1 MATPLLCHLLIGP
14 PGSGKTTLAR
24 QMQQRL
30 PQSHLVSTDQIRH
43 DLYGDEATQGQ
54 WPDIEAVVLQ
64 QINHALDQGNPV
76 IYDATNARRVWRMGL
91 LQTLNRAN
99 VLWVGWQLTTPLKT
113 CHRWNQSRQRSV
125 EKGVIDAMAEGL
137 KQFPPLPGEGFVA
150 VYAIDPAQGIE
161 GVQAK
166 LDQLHRSITNRSNR
180 TRHGDIQLHRYS
192 SLLAFDRLMHL
203 ISLLVA
209 HPGLGDLHTQVAEA
223 LPALGGNIATPPDD
237 SLDEIC
243 QVIAVQKGSIYADPE
258 EIAIDLQWL
267 DTNGLLSSTPRYD
280 ALTCPT
286 LQTQAI
292 NPHPYSDWDAFQRLL
307 VTIRFISHHPFCW
320 QPAHQSSLASLVEAM
335 ATRGLIEGGRQ
346 AAIRKD
352 FERVLKPFG
361 ILPPYRQRRGYF
373 IGSGI
378 LSEQQ
383 LLRVAG
389 LLQAQAKTIQDPVA
403 LSILDTLRVRLQ
415 RSQQDLDTLYPV
427 RAIANRTIVKA
438 DLLPSSAMVRTTE
451 QLEADIEAGRLMEVN
466 RFVGGGRFDDH
477 SDDFVMIWPLQIVFH
492 NIGWY
497 LGYEIAAGPAAG
509 LLQFERLDRLFR
521 GQPQSRQRSLD
532 KQQKALDRL
541 QKLHQACG
549 GLYLGNDPKQQQ
561 KFLSPRA
568 YIREPVTITLE
579 LWFTDKMFAFISEG
593 TQRFPDTQMQLSPK
607 PGETKPQKDTLFC
620 LPRSTDSHYP
630 HRFRVQLPQWS
641 IHDRDL
647 RRWIIGFGAEVKVV
661 SPPAM
666 MQQIATLA
674 REVATLYGATEAV
687 GKIESR
693 HSPPEEA

>member
-43 DLYGDEATQGQ
+43 DLYGDEATQGH
-54 WPDIEAVVLQ
+54 WPDIEAVVIQ
-64 QINHALDQGNPV
+64 QINHALDRGNPV

-91 LQTLNRAN
+91 LQALDRVN
-99 VLWVGWQLTTPLKT
+99 VLWVGWQLTTPLTT

-125 EKGVIDAMAEGL
+125 KKGVIDAMVEGL

-209 HPGLGDLHTQVAEA
+209 HPGLGDLHTQAAEA
-223 LPALGGNIATPPDD
+223 LSALGGNTALAPDD
-237 SLDEIC
+237 SLDKIC
-243 QVIAVQKGSIYADPE
+243 QVMAAQKGAIYADPE

-280 ALTCPT
+280 ALTCPA

-320 QPAHQSSLASLVEAM
+320 HPAHQSSLASLVEAM
-335 ATRGLIEGGRQ
+335 ATRGLIEGDRQ

-361 ILPPYRQRRGYF
+361 ILPPYRLRRGYF

-415 RSQQDLDTLYPV
+415 RSQQDLDDLYPV
-427 RAIANRTIVKA
+427 RAIANRTIVNA

-451 QLEADIEAGRLMEVN
+451 QLEAEIEGGHLLEVK
-466 RFVGGGRFDDH
+466 RFAGGGRFTDEPDN
-477 SDDFVMIWPLQIVFH
+477 FFKVWPLQIVFH

-497 LGYEIAAGPAAG
+497 LGYEIAEGPNAG
-509 LLQFERLDRLFR
+509 LLEFERLDRLFR
-521 GQPQSRQRSLD
+521 GQPQSCDRSL
-532 KQQKALDRL
+532 KQQQKALERL
-541 QKLHQACG
+541 RKLHQACG
-549 GLYLGNDPKQQQ
+549 GLYLGDDPKTQQQ
-561 KFLSPRA
+561 FLSPRA
-568 YIREPVTITLE
+568 SIRDKVSITLE
-579 LWFTDKMFAFISEG
+579 LWFTDHLFKFICEG
-593 TQRFPDTQMQLSPK
+593 TQRFPEAQMKLSPK
-607 PGETKPQKDTLFC
+607 LGDAKPKQDTLFC
-620 LPRSTDSHYP
+620 LDRSDDP
-630 HRFRVQLPQWS
+630 KFPNRWQVQLPKWS
-641 IHDRDL
+641 ANDRDL
-647 RRWIIGFGAEVKVV
+647 RRWIIGFGAQVKVV
-661 SPPAM
+661 SPLEM
-666 MQQIATLA
+666 VHQIVVLA
-674 REVATLYGATEAV
+674 REVVNVY
-687 GKIESR
+687 SD
-693 HSPPEEA
+693 